1 MEEQED
7 FIAFSDSAAEEEEEG
22 EHPADELIIKKAQ
35 DRQQSASTLDED
47 GASADEAP
55 SSGRKRPRTSKIA
68 LNISH
73 TGGLS
78 ALFRYRS
85 QRSCHDHRAKGE
97 IDV

>member
-7 FIAFSDSAAEEEEEG
+7 FVAFSDSAAEEEEEEEG

-35 DRQQSASTLDED
+35 DRQQSASTPDED

-55 SSGRKRPRTSKIA
+55 SSGRKRPRTSQIA

-78 ALFRYRS
+78 KNDS
-85 QRSCHDHRAKGE
+85 QRSCHDRRARE
-97 IDV
+97 Q